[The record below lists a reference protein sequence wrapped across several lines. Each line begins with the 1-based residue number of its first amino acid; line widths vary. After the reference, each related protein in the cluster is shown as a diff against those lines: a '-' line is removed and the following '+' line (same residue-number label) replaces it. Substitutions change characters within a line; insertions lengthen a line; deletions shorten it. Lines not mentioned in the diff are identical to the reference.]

1 MSIYCRWLVGPAL
14 ALSFARKLDARSR
27 VCVMALLL
35 PKGWNLHKKK
45 KLFFMVLFSH
55 VIFNYRCFSY
65 TKLRIRNTKIKVWH
79 KYLNLKTLKMF
90 GFFVFRSYVP
100 YNNLNQR
107 FWHRNLFLIYN
118 YYQPNCI
125 QCQSEKTPLL
135 TQASLPSCLRLIL
148 FSKTHT
154 HHKKHKPG
162 KSFLLVNRKRKR
174 NCSFFLLCDRH
185 LHPTWRASKHVNLGK
200 QFQGQKV
207 KSLSSDWLLTF
218 FFFPLSYICFW

>member
-1 MSIYCRWLVGPAL
+1 
-14 ALSFARKLDARSR
+14 
-27 VCVMALLL
+27 
-35 PKGWNLHKKK
+35 
-45 KLFFMVLFSH
+45 MVLFSH

-65 TKLRIRNTKIKVWH
+65 TKLCIRNTKIKVWH

-90 GFFVFRSYVP
+90 GFFVFRSYIP

-154 HHKKHKPG
+154 HHKKHKAG
-162 KSFLLVNRKRKR
+162 KSFLRVNRKGKRIVHFSSYATGTFTLRGGLPNTWTWTNDPKVRK
-174 NCSFFLLCDRH
+174 
-185 LHPTWRASKHVNLGK
+185 
-200 QFQGQKV
+200 
-207 KSLSSDWLLTF
+207 
-218 FFFPLSYICFW
+218 